1 MIPVFQ
7 IHHEIQHKLQKHGTA
22 KCTTFNL
29 EIGEARG
36 PGDILN
42 VMDADESQVGHGFG
56 AEMPL
61 LAARCGALV
70 VGAVRTENLAAELLA
85 AGKKSNFCHVHMH
98 CFLLYLNLKKC
109 EKVYN

>member
-1 MIPVFQ
+1 MSWKF
-7 IHHEIQHKLQKHGTA
+7 L
-22 KCTTFNL
+22 
-29 EIGEARG
+29 
-36 PGDILN
+36 
-42 VMDADESQVGHGFG
+42 VGHGFG
-56 AEMPL
+56 EEMPL

-70 VGAVRTENLAAELLA
+70 VGAVRPENLAAELLT

>member
-1 MIPVFQ
+1 MQLVFQ
-7 IHHEIQHKLQKHGTA
+7 IHHEIQQKLQKHGTA

-56 AEMPL
+56 EEMPL

-70 VGAVRTENLAAELLA
+70 VGAVRTRILRLNFSQQV
-85 AGKKSNFCHVHMH
+85 KKVIFAMFICTAFC
-98 CFLLYLNLKKC
+98 YTYTNS
-109 EKVYN
+109 